1 LISGIGT
8 DIIEIHRVQKILQ
21 EKRAQF
27 SAKFFTD
34 KEIEY
39 CEARNNPYPHY
50 AVRFA
55 AKEAAVKA
63 LGTGFRQMKF
73 KDIEVINDDLGAP
86 AIKLSG
92 RALAMAYEKGIKEI
106 KISLSH
112 CENYALAY
120 AIAVI

>member
-1 LISGIGT
+1 MILGIGT
-8 DIIEIHRVQKILQ
+8 DIIEIHRVQKIMQ
-21 EKRAQF
+21 EKKAQF

-34 KEIEY
+34 QEVGY
-39 CEARNNPYPHY
+39 CESRSNPYPHY

-63 LGTGFRQMKF
+63 LGTGFREMKF
-73 KDIEVINDDLGAP
+73 KDIEVVNDDLGAP

-92 RALAMAYEKGIKEI
+92 KALAIACEKGIKEI

-112 CENYALAY
+112 CESYAVSY
-120 AIAVI
+120 AIAIV